1 MMVGCEVVKS
11 DLKRLK
17 RLVHC
22 IEARLQYIERQEK
35 RLEQIGKLP
44 FDTER
49 ERARRIA
56 ERNIEQMCPSALI
69 VEELTIEGRY
79 MAAIFSL
86 PPLEA
91 RIIVELYINDKTQ
104 EEVAKLIYYSKDTV
118 ARKSEKAIEK
128 IAKIVNC

>member
-1 MMVGCEVVKS
+1 MVGCEVVKS

-56 ERNIEQMCPSALI
+56 ERNIEQMCPGALI
-69 VEELTIEGRY
+69 VEELTLEGRY

-91 RIIVELYINDKTQ
+91 RIIVELYINGKTQ
-104 EEVAKLIYYSKDTV
+104 DEVARSVFYSKDTV
-118 ARKSEKAIEK
+118 ARRANDAIKK
-128 IAKIVNC
+128 IAKTVNC